1 MHTLAKALLD
11 AKDITLSNI
20 PSDNEYPEVW
30 VITHNLAYV
39 SNGNDFLICRA
50 QYKSKPDSTI
60 VIGHSDDWN
69 EIARHIYMLLLNR
82 ETDTICDNLE
92 DDNLAK
98 KVSTYIEDDRFF
110 IELINE
116 AVDIDGKKLSILSTN
131 YIDDNETL
139 EMLGEIVDACIEDY
153 IERID

>member
-60 VIGHSDDWN
+60 VIGHYDDWN

-92 DDNLAK
+92 DDNLSR

-131 YIDDNETL
+131 YIDNNETL

-153 IERID
+153 IEHID

>member
-20 PSDNEYPEVW
+20 PSDNEYPDVW

-60 VIGHSDDWN
+60 VIGHYDDWN

-82 ETDTICDNLE
+82 ETETICDNLE
-92 DDNLAK
+92 DDNLAR

-110 IELINE
+110 IELINK